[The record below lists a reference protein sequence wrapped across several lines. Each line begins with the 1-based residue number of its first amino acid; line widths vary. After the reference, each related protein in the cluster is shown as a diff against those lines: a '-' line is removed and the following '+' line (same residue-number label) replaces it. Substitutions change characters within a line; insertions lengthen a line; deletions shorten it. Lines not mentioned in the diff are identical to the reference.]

1 MQEDNLGTT
10 ITLHSPF
17 PCCAERASQVQ
28 RFTRDANI
36 PLVPPVSLSTER
48 PRMLKLSTMRIP
60 SHRYS
65 LHRPILVSSNSWK
78 KSAWLT
84 KLLRFR
90 SMLCFIQISNTC
102 KRNDSSFR

>member
-1 MQEDNLGTT
+1 MQEDNLGTI

-17 PCCAERASQVQ
+17 PCCAERASHVQ

-36 PLVPPVSLSTER
+36 PPVPPVSLSTEQ

-90 SMLCFIQISNTC
+90 STLCFIQISNTC